1 MWADFSNTT
10 KLNARTL
17 VNLKAGY
24 EGESFSIDAYVT
36 NLTDKFYLQMNSA
49 GNGDSR
55 FVRGG
60 APRQVGVSVT
70 YHFE

>member
-1 MWADFSNTT
+1 MYSDFSNTI
-10 KLNARTL
+10 KLNSRTL

-24 EGESFSIDAYVT
+24 QGENYNIDAYVT
-36 NLTDKFYLQMNSA
+36 NLTDKFYLQMNTP
-49 GNGDSR
+49 GNGDSVS
-55 FVRGG
+55 VRGG